1 MVLCPVLGKLLRKR
15 VVLASAS
22 PRRREILSQAGL
34 RFEVV
39 PSRFKETLEKDSF
52 PTPYAYAIETAKQK
66 ALEVAHR
73 MHVKDLRTPDVVIG
87 ADTIVTVG
95 GLILE
100 KPVDKQDAYRMLSRL
115 NGKEHSVFTGV
126 AIVHCSSAG
135 DWLETKVLEFHE
147 ETKVKFSELSEELIW
162 EYIHSG
168 EPMDKAGGY
177 GIQALGGMLVE
188 RVSGDFLNVA
198 GFPLNH
204 FCKKLAELY
213 CPLPHEA
220 VRRVEH
226 DSIPSVDTFEDLS
239 NEEGSGQG
247 KAGGDRT
254 EAACNSTVET
264 SPPFPTEL
272 LDLIKG
278 FRRSKVLFTACKLK
292 VFDTLKNGAVLTAE
306 DVASKINASVC
317 GTEQLLDAC
326 AALGLLERTE
336 RGYGNTELA
345 SLYLVSE
352 GEHSLHGFVTHYN
365 DHIWDLFTHLES
377 AVQEGTNQFHR
388 VSRRRADDS
397 FKDSFYPSKEAQLQF
412 TRAMHDLTKL
422 GAHAVATAF
431 DLSGFTSACDLG
443 GCTGALAHRLVQ
455 EYPHLKVTVFDLP
468 EIIELAPSFQ
478 PVGQQAARIS
488 FMPGDFFK
496 DRLPEAE
503 LYILSGIIHD
513 WPDDKVHQLLSKVSE
528 CCKPGGGLLVAEAL
542 LDEEQRTLRGAWV
555 QSLNVLLQTP
565 GCGRSGEE
573 YRRLLMAHGFQD
585 VRVVHTGGLLDA
597 VLATR

>member
-1 MVLCPVLGKLLRKR
+1 M
-15 VVLASAS
+15 
-22 PRRREILSQAGL
+22 
-34 RFEVV
+34 
-39 PSRFKETLEKDSF
+39 
-52 PTPYAYAIETAKQK
+52 
-66 ALEVAHR
+66 
-73 MHVKDLRTPDVVIG
+73 
-87 ADTIVTVG
+87 
-95 GLILE
+95 
-100 KPVDKQDAYRMLSRL
+100 
-115 NGKEHSVFTGV
+115 
-126 AIVHCSSAG
+126 
-135 DWLETKVLEFHE
+135 
-147 ETKVKFSELSEELIW
+147 
-162 EYIHSG
+162 
-168 EPMDKAGGY
+168 
-177 GIQALGGMLVE
+177 
-188 RVSGDFLNVA
+188 
-198 GFPLNH
+198 
-204 FCKKLAELY
+204 
-213 CPLPHEA
+213 
-220 VRRVEH
+220 
-226 DSIPSVDTFEDLS
+226 S
-239 NEEGSGQG
+239 NEEGSGQ
-247 KAGGDRT
+247 
-254 EAACNSTVET
+254 
-264 SPPFPTEL
+264 EL

-306 DVASKINASVC
+306 DVAGKINASVC

-336 RGYGNTELA
+336 RVGVVGYGNTELA

-488 FMPGDFFK
+488 FMPAGDFFK
-496 DRLPEAE
+496 DRLPER
-503 LYILSGIIHD
+503 LYILSIIHD
-513 WPDDKVHQLLSKVSE
+513 WPDDK
-528 CCKPGGGLLVAEAL
+528 C
-542 LDEEQRTLRGAWV
+542 
-555 QSLNVLLQTP
+555 
-565 GCGRSGEE
+565 
-573 YRRLLMAHGFQD
+573 
-585 VRVVHTGGLLDA
+585 
-597 VLATR
+597 